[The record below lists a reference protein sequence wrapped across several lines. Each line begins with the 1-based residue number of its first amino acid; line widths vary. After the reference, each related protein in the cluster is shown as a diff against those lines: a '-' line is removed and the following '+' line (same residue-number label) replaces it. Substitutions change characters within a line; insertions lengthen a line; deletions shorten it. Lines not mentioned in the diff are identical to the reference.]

1 MCLARKMITQWTT
14 SAIFVPQFCAETE
27 QYEEFWKET
36 TMKKWLFDHFLPMWA
51 KETVLADNRRLKREN
66 QRLSQLVEQKDA
78 YIQGLQLGIR
88 AGKRIS
94 IYNRGGD
101 A

>member
-1 MCLARKMITQWTT
+1 
-14 SAIFVPQFCAETE
+14 
-27 QYEEFWKET
+27 
-36 TMKKWLFDHFLPMWA
+36 MKNWLCNHFLPMWA
-51 KETVLADNRRLKREN
+51 KETVLADNRRMKR
-66 QRLSQLVEQKDA
+66 QIQQLEQVIAEKDA

-94 IYNRGGD
+94 IYNRGGE

>member
-1 MCLARKMITQWTT
+1 
-14 SAIFVPQFCAETE
+14 
-27 QYEEFWKET
+27 
-36 TMKKWLFDHFLPMWA
+36 MKKWLCDHFLPMWA
-51 KETVLADNRRLKREN
+51 KETVLAENRRLRQEN
-66 QRLSQLVEQKDA
+66 KKLSHLVDQKEA

>member
-1 MCLARKMITQWTT
+1 
-14 SAIFVPQFCAETE
+14 
-27 QYEEFWKET
+27 
-36 TMKKWLFDHFLPMWA
+36 MKKWLCDHFLPMWA
-51 KETVLADNRRLKREN
+51 KETVLAENRRLRKEN
-66 QRLSQLVEQKDA
+66 EKLSQLVEQKDA

-94 IYNRGGD
+94 IYNRGGE